1 LLNKTTIAYI
11 IVIISTLIAIVIVA
25 VPMFKTSE
33 QTIEQVATTTSTMS
47 TVPSPLTFASLQ
59 ALPDWNP
66 TMEVKGMKR
75 VEDNNPELEVKNLP
89 IHTEEIKSNNSS
101 STFVVKYLEPEV
113 SNEACEKYGLVGKPS
128 EYMSGGHN
136 CLITQPSLFNEII
149 IISKETGEVLHKYR
163 LEEGYSLTGSLYESE
178 SGVIHVNKAS
188 DVDCLY
194 ISISGWNFLNII
206 PEPIGVVYSGYKI
219 NLVTGEIEETSNTAN
234 SPDVINHIPVPSPLT
249 LASLQALPGWN
260 PTMEV
265 EGMKRVED
273 NNPELEVKNL
283 PIHTEEIKSNNSSS
297 TFVVKYLEPKVSTDA
312 CEKYGLVGKPSEY
325 MSGGYNCLITQPY
338 LFNEI
343 IITSKETGEV
353 LHKYRLEEGY
363 SLIGG
368 LNVNPF
374 EIININRFY
383 DVKYLNIFIY
393 EWDHSGTVYKKIG
406 KNHSH
411 KLNMLTGELISVGE

>member
-1 LLNKTTIAYI
+1 MKTKYLITILA
-11 IVIISTLIAIVIVA
+11 LIAIIVLGLVILNDKQSVTEP
-25 VPMFKTSE
+25 VVDNN
-33 QTIEQVATTTSTMS
+33 VATTTVSS
-47 TVPSPLTFASLQ
+47 VPSL
-59 ALPDWNP
+59 
-66 TMEVKGMKR
+66 
-75 VEDNNPELEVKNLP
+75 
-89 IHTEEIKSNNSS
+89 
-101 STFVVKYLEPEV
+101 
-113 SNEACEKYGLVGKPS
+113 
-128 EYMSGGHN
+128 
-136 CLITQPSLFNEII
+136 
-149 IISKETGEVLHKYR
+149 
-163 LEEGYSLTGSLYESE
+163 
-178 SGVIHVNKAS
+178 
-188 DVDCLY
+188 
-194 ISISGWNFLNII
+194 
-206 PEPIGVVYSGYKI
+206 
-219 NLVTGEIEETSNTAN
+219 
-234 SPDVINHIPVPSPLT
+234 LT
-249 LASLQALPGWN
+249 LASLQALPDWN

-283 PIHTEEIKSNNSSS
+283 PIHIEEIKSNNSSS
-297 TFVVKYLEPKVSTDA
+297 TFVVKYLEPVISAEA
-312 CEKYGLVGKPSEY
+312 CEKYGLVGKPLEY

-393 EWDHSGTVYKKIG
+393 EWDYSGTVYKKIG